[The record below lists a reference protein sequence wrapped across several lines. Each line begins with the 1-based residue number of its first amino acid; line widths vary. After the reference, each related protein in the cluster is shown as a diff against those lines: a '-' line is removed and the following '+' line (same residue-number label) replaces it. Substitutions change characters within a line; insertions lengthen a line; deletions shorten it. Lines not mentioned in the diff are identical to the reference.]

1 MFPSNPAAS
10 PSTAVRPRSLYPCP
24 PSIHVG
30 WQLRQQ
36 WSIDWRAPGALV
48 FGAEVWWAP
57 ESGAVAGAFPHAA
70 GVAIALDWTDVYVMP
85 DAIFGGV
92 EGDLPVELG

>member
-1 MFPSNPAAS
+1 M
-10 PSTAVRPRSLYPCP
+10 
-24 PSIHVG
+24 
-30 WQLRQQ
+30 
-36 WSIDWRAPGALV
+36 
-48 FGAEVWWAP
+48 WWAP

-70 GVAIALDWTDVYVMP
+70 GVAIALDWTDLYVMP